1 MPADQGTSLG
11 NPRVRA
17 DTAQLI
23 DFFQWWMSTLGDMVP
38 AWLRNAFF
46 PTRQWVRVQR
56 AGNSFMVYSADGL
69 PISTLEESS
78 RARARVRGGDALAIL
93 EPQEV
98 FVRQRRL
105 PATSLA
111 NLRNALR
118 LQIAAETPFDVGEV
132 FEDCRVLEADAG
144 GRMLLA
150 EQAIVRRDLVRAIQ
164 AQARECR
171 VDLAGID
178 ILGEDGQ
185 PCGFTLLPEGER
197 ARSDAFLPSLNRG
210 LALAALVLAA
220 LVSGLYILALDRDLA
235 RIESQTAA
243 IRAKA
248 ADVLA
253 MQRTSRTRAEA
264 IGLIEAQSRSPIRFT
279 VLMNQLADALPE
291 DSWLEG
297 LAYDGKQVSMVG
309 LSRSSDGLVTRL
321 EQIPGVV
328 AARVV
333 SSMMRDERLNADR
346 FRIELVLEEPLP
358 AAPAVPAADFAGGD
372 NG

>member
-11 NPRVRA
+11 SARA
-17 DTAQLI
+17 RTDTAQLI
-23 DFFQWWMSTLGDMVP
+23 DFFRWWMSTLGDMVP
-38 AWLRNAFF
+38 GWLRNAFF
-46 PTRQWVRVQR
+46 PTRKWVRVQR
-56 AGNSFMVYSADGL
+56 IAESFMVYSADGS
-69 PISTLEESS
+69 PISTLEES
-78 RARARVRGGDALAIL
+78 ARARGRVRAGDALVIL
-93 EPQEV
+93 EPHEV

-105 PATSLA
+105 PATSLT

-118 LQIAAETPFDVGEV
+118 LQIAAETPFDTGEV
-132 FEDCRVLEADAG
+132 FEDCRILEADAG

-171 VDLAGID
+171 IDLAGID
-178 ILGEDGQ
+178 LLGEDGE
-185 PCGFTLLPEGER
+185 PCGFNLLPENER

-210 LALAALVLAA
+210 LALAAVILTG
-220 LVSGLYILALDRDLA
+220 LVSGLYVLALDRQLGD
-235 RIESQTAA
+235 IEAETAA
-243 IRAKA
+243 IRTEA

-253 MQRTSRTRAEA
+253 MQRTARARAEA
-264 IGLIEAQSRSPIRFT
+264 IGVIEAQSSNPIRFT
-279 VLMNQLADALPE
+279 ALLNRLAEALPE

-309 LSRSSDGLVTRL
+309 LSRSSDGLVGRL

-358 AAPAVPAADFAGGD
+358 VTPAVPAADFAAGD